1 MERGRGLRRE
11 YPELAGELGRFLRRH
26 PYEDLDALVAYL
38 RAADAEGVREL
49 IDRLRREPDADPRS
63 GRREYS
69 RRVREVIDH
78 GERALR
84 NGQAG
89 AVCDG
94 LRSAVERV
102 AGALATIDDSS
113 GIVGDDLAELM
124 RLYARA
130 CGDAPPPPQAL
141 AAWLVGMWLD
151 GPGLPRV
158 AVRDFAPALGPDGL
172 DACAGLVEERCSG
185 ARRGSPAAD
194 RGVRELREQLAE
206 LSGDLDAYVAVLT
219 EDLRSTAR
227 FLAVATVLRDHGRAA
242 DAEEW
247 ARRGLAAGPG
257 DPVAAGKLRD
267 LLVGLLLERGAAGEA
282 VAVRRAAFEHLP
294 DPDRYGKLRETAERA
309 GVWAALRP
317 GALDHLRA
325 KRQVSYV
332 VTVLT
337 AEGSHE
343 EAWQTALAADP
354 GEVPGEQWL
363 TIIAR
368 REHERPADVVGPY
381 RRLIDDCLA
390 DAGQVRYNQVAELLI
405 RLRAVQHGL
414 DDEAGFAAY
423 LGELRERHKRRPALI
438 ARLADL

>member
-26 PYEDLDALVAYL
+26 PQEDLDALVACL
-38 RAADAEGVREL
+38 RAADAEGLREL
-49 IDRLRREPDADPRS
+49 VDGLRREPGADP
-63 GRREYS
+63 

-78 GERALR
+78 AERALR

-89 AVCDG
+89 AVREA

-102 AGALATIDDSS
+102 AGALATIDDPS
-113 GIVGDDLAELM
+113 GVVGDDLAELV
-124 RLYARA
+124 RLYAHA
-130 CGDAPPPPQAL
+130 CADAPPPPQAL

-172 DACAGLVEERCSG
+172 AACARLVEERCSG
-185 ARRGSPAAD
+185 AGRGSPTAE
-194 RGVRELREQLAE
+194 RGVRELCEQLAE
-206 LSGDLDAYVAVLT
+206 LSGDLDAYVAVLA

-247 ARRGLAAGPG
+247 ARRGLAAEPV
-257 DPVAAGKLRD
+257 DPVAAWKLRD
-267 LLVGLLLERGAAGEA
+267 LLAGLLLKRGAAGEA

-309 GVWAALRP
+309 GVWATLRP

-325 KRQVSYV
+325 KGQVSYV

-343 EAWQTALAADP
+343 EAWQAALAAP
-354 GEVPGEQWL
+354 GEVPAEQWL
-363 TIIAR
+363 ALIAR
-368 REHERPADVVGPY
+368 RERERPADVVVPY

-390 DAGQVRYNQVAELLI
+390 DTEQIRYNEVAELLI
-405 RLRAVQHGL
+405 RLRAVQRGL